1 MLCSIGGQPFGD
13 ELGWKLRNKKAYS
26 RNRLTDILN
35 AVLIL
40 QTHLPER
47 TWLGLNTTHVVTAR
61 ETKIIEEIV
70 RHGIGDVVSIDVQGS
85 EHDAHPDLRV
95 SDTSFGIIV

>member
-13 ELGWKLRNKKAYS
+13 ELGWKLRNEEAYT
-26 RNRLTDILN
+26 RNGLADVLG

-40 QTHLPER
+40 QTCPL
-47 TWLGLNTTHVVTAR
+47 LGLNTTHVVSAR
-61 ETKIIEEIV
+61 ETKIIEEVV
-70 RHGIGDVVSIDVQGS
+70 RHGIGDVVSVNVQGS

-95 SDTSFGIIV
+95 SDTPFTVTV